1 MATLEFQDYLGP
13 MGLLV
18 SLALKEQLGL
28 LDLMVCLV
36 CLVLLVQKE
45 REGLMDVQD
54 LR

>member
-1 MATLEFQDYLGP
+1 MATLEFLDYLGQ

-28 LDLMVCLV
+28 LDLMGCLECLV
-36 CLVLLVQKE
+36 QLVQKE
-45 REGLMDVQD
+45 REVLMDVQD